1 LQRKRK
7 DAIDVNSVLL
17 AWKFLETNENTAYGS
32 QLMAPQ
38 LRQMNDIKGV
48 SNLKRNKKAVSNL
61 KRNKKEKRVKERIM
75 TSKTTTTTVPIP
87 LQSSW
92 SGFFEWVSGRVQSE

>member
-75 TSKTTTTTVPIP
+75 ISFENNNNNGPNSTTVV
-87 LQSSW
+87 LEW
-92 SGFFEWVSGRVQSE
+92 FF